1 MSEEAQGD
9 TRRVRPWIA
18 ALLTFLGL
26 GVGLFYARRTH
37 AAIWM
42 AVFSVAS
49 GVASGLGFAAYV
61 LMTHTFPLAFFNPN
75 GFSFVD
81 LVGVVISVVAA
92 IWVWVFVAK
101 RQQVEKAGPVRLL
114 GYLAIWLVPLLVTA
128 ALAMALRFTTIH
140 PFRIPSGAMQPTLN
154 VGDYVLVAKWSYGY
168 SRFSIAP
175 FESLAPSGRWRAHVP
190 ERGDIAVFRPTP
202 EPDRDFVKRIVG
214 LPGDRIQMIG
224 GVLNIN
230 GSPVARQSL
239 GEQTFGADGS
249 EFQAQ
254 VIRETLP
261 NGVSY
266 LTLDRGVSELDD
278 TQVFVVPAGHYFAMG
293 DDRDNSADSRVP
305 SVIGYI
311 PFDNLIGRV
320 DEIFTPR

>member
-1 MSEEAQGD
+1 
-9 TRRVRPWIA
+9 
-18 ALLTFLGL
+18 
-26 GVGLFYARRTH
+26 
-37 AAIWM
+37 
-42 AVFSVAS
+42 
-49 GVASGLGFAAYV
+49 
-61 LMTHTFPLAFFNPN
+61 
-75 GFSFVD
+75 
-81 LVGVVISVVAA
+81 
-92 IWVWVFVAK
+92 
-101 RQQVEKAGPVRLL
+101 
-114 GYLAIWLVPLLVTA
+114 
-128 ALAMALRFTTIH
+128 
-140 PFRIPSGAMQPTLN
+140 
-154 VGDYVLVAKWSYGY
+154 
-168 SRFSIAP
+168 
-175 FESLAPSGRWRAHVP
+175 
-190 ERGDIAVFRPTP
+190 
-202 EPDRDFVKRIVG
+202 
-214 LPGDRIQMIG
+214 MIG